1 MTDDGPDVPGYVR
14 RVRRLADLSQRELAA
29 QLGLSRAQVGRMETG
44 ERDVS
49 VGTMSRILLL
59 AGLRLQVVDASG
71 GEVPPVPRDVLRDHA
86 ERHFP
91 SHLDVAGP
99 AGMPAHRGANPR
111 KGRPDA
117 RGWFTLRDRRAE
129 ARDRSGTQV
138 DHPTPAGMRRA
149 RIEGLA
155 RRRAEWLERHGPE
168 PEPVCECLDAC
179 FEELC
184 LPTCPCQCE
193 PDRRRQTRGRALP
206 DAGDA

>member
-1 MTDDGPDVPGYVR
+1 MSDDEPDVPGYVR

-29 QLGLSRAQVGRMETG
+29 RLGLSRAQVGRLETG

-49 VGTMSRILLL
+49 VGTLSRILRL

-71 GEVPPVPRDVLRDHA
+71 AVVLPVPWDVLRDHA

-91 SHLDVAGP
+91 SHLDVTGP
-99 AGMPAHRGANPR
+99 GSTPVHRGADPR
-111 KGRPDA
+111 KGLPDA
-117 RGWFTLRDRRAE
+117 KGWYTLRDRRSE
-129 ARDRSGTQV
+129 SRERQGSPP
-138 DHPTPAGMRRA
+138 DHPTPSGLRRA
-149 RIEGLA
+149 RLEGLA
-155 RRRAEWLERHGPE
+155 RARAEWLERHGPE
-168 PEPVCECLDAC
+168 QEPECSCLDAC

-193 PDRRRQTRGRALP
+193 PDRRRPTRPRTLP